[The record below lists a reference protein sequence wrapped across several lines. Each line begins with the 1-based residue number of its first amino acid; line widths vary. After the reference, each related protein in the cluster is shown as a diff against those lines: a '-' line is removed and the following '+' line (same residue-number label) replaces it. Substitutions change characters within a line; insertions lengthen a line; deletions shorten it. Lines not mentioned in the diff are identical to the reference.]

1 MTRISLLRP
10 VVILLAASGV
20 ILAQQP
26 PVDPQQSAPPS
37 NGGWR
42 RASDTPA
49 PNVAQDASAQNQS
62 AQDQA
67 AQNQAVQD
75 QPAPVQP
82 QDQPVARDA
91 YGQAQQPANRPPAAQ
106 APRPAYGL
114 PAQVTVKPG
123 TFLTMRI
130 SQRLADNKNSVGD
143 TFSGV
148 LTQPVV
154 VNGILVAPRGQMV
167 YGRVAEAD
175 KVKGVHRLGI
185 EVTGITLADGTQA
198 TVHTQLMSRQV
209 PIMPYGHQQEGAIT
223 TATADGSAAPAGATI
238 GVLATKGHD
247 SVIYPETLLTF
258 QTENAVTVETGNASG
273 AFRYVGPDDYS
284 RPSTM
289 TQTVATRPGY
299 AYGPGYYGY
308 PYPYYG
314 WGYPYYGWGGIGFGF
329 GFGGFGGFRGGFR
342 R

>member
-1 MTRISLLRP
+1 
-10 VVILLAASGV
+10 
-20 ILAQQP
+20 
-26 PVDPQQSAPPS
+26 VDPQSAPPS

-42 RASDTPA
+42 RAGDPPQAS
-49 PNVAQDASAQNQS
+49 VAQDPS

-67 AQNQAVQD
+67 VQD
-75 QPAPVQP
+75 QSAPVQP
-82 QDQPVARDA
+82 QNQQPAARDA
-91 YGQAQQPANRPPAAQ
+91 YGQAQQPPAPRPPAAQ
-106 APRPAYGL
+106 PPRPAYGL
-114 PAQVTVKPG
+114 PPQVTLKPG

-130 SQRLADNKNSVGD
+130 GQRLADNKNSVGD
-143 TFSGV
+143 TFSGA
-148 LTQPVV
+148 LTQPIV

-167 YGRVAEAD
+167 YGKVAEAS

-185 EVTGITLADGTQA
+185 EVTGITLADGTLA
-198 TVHTQLMSRQV
+198 NVHTQLMSRQG

-258 QTENAVTVETGNASG
+258 QSENAVTIETGNSSG

-289 TQTVATRPGY
+289 TQQVATRPAYG
-299 AYGPGYYGY
+299 YGPGYYGY

-314 WGYPYYGWGGIGFGF
+314 WGYPYYGFGGIGFGF
-329 GFGGFGGFRGGFR
+329 GYGGFGGFGGFGGGFRGGFR